1 MAANKCG
8 YRRPLAVAVQ
18 FATKQEGRARDFKPS
33 GIPKSGDVHLALIS
47 YCLRQNLLKI
57 TAYVIIHSKDQF
69 MPDLKTRMLFISH
82 VWRYNEHYSKIV
94 QWCNEAPNFIWKNC
108 SVPSDDALTD
118 KTSKGLSEGMT
129 NQIRPAQ
136 GVIILAGMYAAHSA
150 WIDYEITEAVRMG
163 KVIIGVKPWGQ
174 ERIPANVQN
183 AAKVMVGW
191 NSQSVIDAVRD
202 YV

>member
-1 MAANKCG
+1 
-8 YRRPLAVAVQ
+8 
-18 FATKQEGRARDFKPS
+18 
-33 GIPKSGDVHLALIS
+33 
-47 YCLRQNLLKI
+47 LRQNAKSR
-57 TAYVIIHSKDQF
+57 VIAHTEDEF

-82 VWRYNEHYSKIV
+82 AWSYSDHYWKIV
-94 QWCNEAPNFIWKNC
+94 EWCNAAPNFSWKNC
-108 SVPSDDALTD
+108 SVPNHDALTD

-150 WIDYEITEAVRMG
+150 WIDYEINEAARMG

-191 NSQSVIDAVRD
+191 NSQSVIDAVRE